1 MNAFPYPIRTECPPG
16 ACICGREV
24 LLQSPASEAELRIM
38 RLTREEEKRLLQRL
52 ESLRSLEDL
61 RHLEELLEKQ
71 LGITLTITLSPNEVK
86 TLRGIAI
93 LVNEQPGLCKKT
105 RQAIPQA
112 IKKSMEQHPEIAFEM
127 LNEGGLFA

>member
-61 RHLEELLEKQ
+61 RHLEELLQTQ

>member
-16 ACICGREV
+16 ACNCGRDV

-61 RHLEELLEKQ
+61 RHLEELLQTQ

-93 LVNEQPGLCKKT
+93 LVNEQAGLCKKT

>member
-1 MNAFPYPIRTECPPG
+1 M
-16 ACICGREV
+16 

-61 RHLEELLEKQ
+61 RHLEELLNKQ